1 MNRYEDCSDEELA
14 ELTLDG
20 DADAFEQI
28 VLRCQRLVFAAVRE
42 TVSDAFAVEDIA
54 QDTFVYAF
62 VNMNTLRE
70 RGKLRSWLVGIA
82 KRKALHYVT
91 RRQRYEDI
99 ESAEGKTSQDDDP
112 EMSFLRHEKRCEIRD
127 AVFELPEKLRQAA
140 VMFYFHDMKVAD
152 IARSLSVPQGTVT
165 RRLSDAR
172 AKLKERLGYMNEN
185 VKNTTPAEFAA
196 EVKKRL
202 TEIQTYY
209 VESGSKK
216 DDRFNKMYSDAE
228 EYIKT
233 ASDENEQKSALADL
247 YTFWGLF
254 PDKVEEGQ
262 RLAKESGN
270 GVVIANKMIDDLFKI
285 DDASER
291 LRVIDEEMLPEM
303 ERLGCDEGKGKLLF
317 WRTRALLHLR
327 RPLDEIER
335 TFAEAARLIPPENVY
350 QACAVCG
357 LRTVEF
363 MRENSSDP
371 YLGFYVMGEQYRV
384 SGDKLLFITQPGFN
398 GELVAPYAHHW
409 DFVTYYASR
418 LGGLFYDMS
427 MKCGDIK
434 TTEDGDSFLLV
445 SNDEYVSVPAGEF
458 AKCMHTSIRFVQ
470 KIGSR
475 PTAADVWY
483 ADGVGIVKTVFA
495 DDSHSETYEL
505 SEYEIKGGKGPFPLA
520 VGNTWRY
527 VNPALPEYTA
537 SLFEWYVTWTDGVTA
552 NLSIAQ
558 SVMKKKDFDEERDA
572 DGEYFIDKCDKLCEG
587 AETDAEK
594 VGEAIEALR
603 AAVRKNTSERDT
615 QTALGGIEYLE
626 RMGEYM
632 KKYRLCPSS
641 FNTFMWLKKDGRV
654 TEGEWYYNFGPH
666 RWGTYHI
673 EDCIFGAK
681 PYRYQE
687 NFLNCI
693 WDDKW
698 VVGYHVED
706 AERAHPYNGK
716 KELHRFTFDVEDGG
730 TVTVGAGTFDNCLKL
745 TIRYGTPDDVPKEA
759 FVCNGGSALG
769 VKEYWLARGVGIVRI
784 DCDFGRGMTTSLQ
797 LTSYKNPAHEGG
809 YFPLAVGCEWEYD
822 EQTLTSRGYCAKVR
836 TKIPCGHGGKF
847 MVTQSQEFFYRGT
860 DAEYDA
866 FIAELTE
873 KREYLYD

>member
-1 MNRYEDCSDEELA
+1 MYRYEDKTDA
-14 ELTLDG
+14 ELVELSLDG

-28 VLRCQRLVFAAVRE
+28 VIRCQRLVFAAVRE
-42 TVSDAFAVEDIA
+42 IVSDAFAVEDIA
-54 QDTFVYAF
+54 QDTFVFAF

-70 RGKLRSWLVGIA
+70 RDKLRPWLAGTA
-82 KRKALHYVT
+82 RRKALHYVT

-99 ESAEGKTSQDDDP
+99 ESAEGKSSQDDDP

-165 RRLSDAR
+165 RRLHDAR
-172 AKLKERLGYMNEN
+172 AKLKERLRYMNEN
-185 VKNTTPAEFAA
+185 IKNVNPAVFAA
-196 EVKKRL
+196 EVRKRL

-209 VESGSKK
+209 VENGFKE

-270 GVVIANKMIDDLFKI
+270 GVVIAGKMIHDLFKI

-303 ERLGCDEGKGKLLF
+303 ERLGCDEGKGELLF

-327 RPLDEIER
+327 RPLDEIEQ

-357 LRTVEF
+357 LRTVAF
-363 MRENSSDP
+363 ARENASDP
-371 YLGFYVMGEQYRV
+371 YLGFYVISEQYRV
-384 SGDKLLFITQPGFN
+384 SGGKLLFISEPGFN
-398 GELVAPYAHHW
+398 LELVAPAAHQW
-409 DFVTYYASR
+409 DAVTYYASR
-418 LGGLFYDMS
+418 IGGLFYDMS

-434 TTEDGDSFLLV
+434 TTEDGDTFLLV
-445 SNDEYVSVPAGEF
+445 SNDEYVSVPAGRF
-458 AKCMHTSIRFVQ
+458 AKCMHISVRFAGN
-470 KIGSR
+470 KGYL
-475 PTAADVWY
+475 PDAADVWY
-483 ADGVGIVKTVFA
+483 ADGAGIVKAVFSN
-495 DDSHSETYEL
+495 DSHSETYEL
-505 SEYEIKGGKGPFPLA
+505 SEYEIKGGEGPFPLA

-527 VNPALPEYTA
+527 LNPSLPEYTA
-537 SLFEWYVTWTDGVTA
+537 SLLEWYVTWTDGVTA

-572 DGEYFIDKCDKLCEG
+572 DGEYFIEKCDKLCE
-587 AETDAEK
+587 DAATNVEK
-594 VGEAIEALR
+594 VEEAIEALR

-626 RMGEYM
+626 RFTEYM

-641 FNTFMWLKKDGRV
+641 FNTFMWSKKDGRV
-654 TEGEWYYNFGPH
+654 TTNDNYYSFGPY

-687 NFLNCI
+687 RFLECI

-698 VVGYHVED
+698 VVGYHEED
-706 AERAHPYNGK
+706 AECQHPFRYAGE
-716 KELHRFTFDVEDGG
+716 KETHRFTFDVEDGG
-730 TVTVGAGTFDNCLKL
+730 TVTVGAGTFDDCLKL
-745 TIRYGTPDDVPKEA
+745 TIRYGTLDDVPKEA
-759 FVCNGGSALG
+759 FACNGGSALG

-784 DCDFGRGMTTSLQ
+784 DCDFGRGMNTSLR
-797 LTSYKNPAHEGG
+797 LTSFKNPAHEDG

-822 EQTLTSRGYCAKVR
+822 EETLTSNGYCAKVR
-836 TKIPCGHGGKF
+836 TKIPCGHSGKF
-847 MVTQSQEFFYRGT
+847 MIAQAQEFFYRGS
-860 DAEYDA
+860 DEEYDA
-866 FIAELTE
+866 FIKSLGD
-873 KREYLYD
+873 KYLY